1 MAEAHSGPCQT
12 WKIEH
17 FAKYFITRI
26 LSRTFFNASKIY
38 MNIIK
43 ANTGKNAFGK
53 TIYTNWNNKI
63 QQKYEYYCCFPYVIF
78 ELLQSNKNFKQREM
92 HSQNFFLRP

>member
-1 MAEAHSGPCQT
+1 MAEAHSEPCQT

-63 QQKYEYYCCFPYVIF
+63 
-78 ELLQSNKNFKQREM
+78 
-92 HSQNFFLRP
+92 

>member
-1 MAEAHSGPCQT
+1 MDLKFPAGLVTFTEEILNGKLYFSRYCMAEAHSEPCQT

-63 QQKYEYYCCFPYVIF
+63 
-78 ELLQSNKNFKQREM
+78 
-92 HSQNFFLRP
+92 